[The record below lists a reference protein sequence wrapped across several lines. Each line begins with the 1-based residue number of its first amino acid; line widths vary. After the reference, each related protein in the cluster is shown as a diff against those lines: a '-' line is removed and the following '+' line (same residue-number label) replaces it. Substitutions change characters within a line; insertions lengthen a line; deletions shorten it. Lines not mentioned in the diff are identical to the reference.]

1 MVQLYFHTNDPS
13 KRKAVKWLAEH
24 GIDLHQRNIEN
35 DPLSEA
41 EIMHL
46 FSLSL
51 AGTDELISKRSK
63 DTKALNM
70 DPDKMTIKQLTNAIS
85 TTPHILKNPIIFD
98 KHKLVTGFDLEK
110 IGMFV
115 PKKLRKLELS
125 SLFAKLNPAKGNGNH
140 IKLA

>member
-24 GIDLHQRNIEN
+24 DIDLDQRNIESK
-35 DPLSEA
+35 PLTKE
-41 EIMHL
+41 EIVHI

-51 AGTDELISKRSK
+51 DGTDELISKRSK

-70 DPDKMTIKQLTNAIS
+70 DPDQMTINQLTDAIS
-85 TTPHILKNPIIFD
+85 ATPHILKNPIIFD

-115 PKKLRKLELS
+115 PKRLRKLELS
-125 SLFAKLNPAKGNGNH
+125 ALFAKLNLPGSKNM
-140 IKLA
+140 KLA

>member
-13 KRKAVKWLAEH
+13 KRKAVKWLVDHDVIAN
-24 GIDLHQRNIEN
+24 QRNIESE
-35 DPLSEA
+35 PLTESEV
-41 EIMHL
+41 MHL
-46 FSLSL
+46 LSLSID
-51 AGTDELISKRSK
+51 GTDELISKRSR

-70 DPDKMTIKQLTNAIS
+70 DPDQMTIKELTAAILK
-85 TTPHILKNPIIFD
+85 TPHILKNPIIFD
-98 KHKLVTGFDLEK
+98 KRKLMTGFDLEK

-125 SLFAKLNPAKGNGNH
+125 ALFAKLTPNSGKN